1 MFVIF
6 LSLTS
11 KLELGS
17 FNRALD
23 VMPTFEWKTEGVL
36 RTPTFNKWWLKLFNL
51 LRHCGFRF
59 FGLILR
65 KQICPGIGRIFICP

>member
-17 FNRALD
+17 FNRTLD
-23 VMPTFEWKTEGVL
+23 VMPTFEGKTESVL
-36 RTPTFNKWWLKLFNL
+36 RTPTFYKWWLKLFNL
-51 LRHCGFRF
+51 LRHCGSRIFEI
-59 FGLILR
+59 ILCEN
-65 KQICPGIGRIFICP
+65 ICPKTGRIFICL